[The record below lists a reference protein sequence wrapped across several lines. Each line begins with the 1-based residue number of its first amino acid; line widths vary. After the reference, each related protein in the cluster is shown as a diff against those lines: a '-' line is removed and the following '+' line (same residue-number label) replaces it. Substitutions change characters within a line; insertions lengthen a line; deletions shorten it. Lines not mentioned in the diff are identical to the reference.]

1 MLRNTIEKLLDDC
14 ERRQALVQE
23 LITSSN
29 KLQYVYT
36 LNTFLL
42 VGIDPFY
49 VHFVITAARKSR
61 SVSSMIS
68 DNVSKITIADNV
80 DIIATVATLLL

>member
-1 MLRNTIEKLLDDC
+1 MLYDSVLFKLGVFLDEAEAHMLRNTIEKLLDDC

-36 LNTFLL
+36 FNTFLL
-42 VGIDPFY
+42 VGIDAFY
-49 VHFVITAARKSR
+49 VHFVITAARKS
-61 SVSSMIS
+61 STV
-68 DNVSKITIADNV
+68 KH
-80 DIIATVATLLL
+80 DI